1 MNPNIL
7 LSSLSKFIAFAGGGG
22 SGGGGGGSGGG
33 GSGGGGGGYLIF
45 LIGYAPMHLIG
56 AFVRKLKNKEAE
68 WVGGQIIGWVI
79 CAALFI
85 GLAILGFTASGL
97 FFIAAIGAPCGMA
110 AGLYNLF
117 GKLKQNKATK
127 AAIQKA
133 EQSDSAWNETNLTEY
148 GKKIFMQY
156 QQDWSNFNVDS
167 MKKYMTESYY
177 NHAKLMMAALKIANR
192 RDNVISP
199 VIDNALVTS
208 LNDEVDNSND
218 TVIIGFTAHA
228 DDQLMDTST
237 NKVLYR
243 NKSSMTEF
251 WRFRRSGNSW
261 LLDGIQPS
269 TANMWSHNQTLETFA
284 SQQGFYY
291 SLDWGY
297 LLLPSRGQIFGKGK
311 FGVSDINNHIIGLYK
326 NIVVQLY
333 TYNENPNAQYGSDKF
348 LVVQTSLPKSY
359 GNIVVR
365 QNKKLQL
372 GIRGLQKVSMEW
384 GQFNSRYEVYATNAE
399 QATSFELLNPL
410 YMQKLQALNFEVN
423 MEVVDNILYLYT
435 AIKYDATT
443 SNLTEYQTMLDLL
456 KEAFE
461 QMKM

>member
-1 MNPNIL
+1 MNPYIL
-7 LSSLSKFIAFAGGGG
+7 LSSLSKLIAFAGGGG
-22 SGGGGGGSGGG
+22 SGGGGGTGGGDSSGGG
-33 GSGGGGGGYLIF
+33 GVAFIF

-56 AFVRKLKNKEAE
+56 AFVRKLKKKEAE
-68 WVGGQIIGWVI
+68 WIAGQIIGWLI
-79 CAALFI
+79 CIVALI
-85 GLAILGFTASGL
+85 GLIILSATITGL
-97 FFIAAIGAPCGMA
+97 FFIAAIGAPFGMA

-117 GKLKQNKATK
+117 GRLKQSKSTK
-127 AAIQKA
+127 LALQKA
-133 EQSDSAWNETNLTEY
+133 EQSDSAWNEAGLTGY
-148 GKKIFMQY
+148 SKKIFMQY
-156 QQDWSNFNVDS
+156 QQDWSNFNIDN
-167 MKKYMTESYY
+167 MKSYMTDNYH

-192 RDNVISP
+192 RDNVMSP

-237 NKVLYR
+237 NKVLFR
-243 NKSSMTEF
+243 NKSSITEF
-251 WRFRRSGNSW
+251 WRFKRTGNNW

-297 LLLPSRGQIFGKGK
+297 LLLPSRGQIFGKGQ

-384 GQFNSRYEVYATNAE
+384 GQFNSRYEVYATSSE

-456 KEAFE
+456 KDAFE